1 MKLRMHTLAVLIKK
15 DFRLMFTNKNML
27 IMILLPI
34 GFAVL
39 YQTIFGDVKEAGMP
53 RNFVLTLCEL
63 LNLSAIPLTGLAMMV
78 AEEKKKKKKTPWRV
92 LMLSDVSALEYI
104 FSKIISVLVLM
115 ELITIVIF
123 FITAT
128 QLSYLPMFLLVTTV
142 TSISMLLFGAVV
154 GLLSKDQM
162 STSTLST
169 PLMILF
175 LIPPM
180 FQNMNEVI
188 DKIASIVPTTKMM
201 AIINDAMNGMSI
213 LSQEHLL
220 DFGIILAWI
229 LLGVVTFAMMYRKKG
244 FDN

>member
-1 MKLRMHTLAVLIKK
+1 MKLRMHTLAVLIRK

-39 YQTIFGDVKEAGMP
+39 YQTIFGDVQEQGMP
-53 RNFVLTLCEL
+53 EGFVLTLCEL

-78 AEEKKKKKKTPWRV
+78 AEEKEKNTLRV
-92 LMLSDVSALEYI
+92 LMLNDVSALEYI
-104 FSKIISVLVLM
+104 MGKTVAVLCLM
-115 ELITIVIF
+115 EVITIAIF
-123 FITAT
+123 FITGTAIA
-128 QLSYLPMFLLVTTV
+128 YLPMFLLITTL
-142 TSISMLLFGAVV
+142 TSISMLLFGSIV
-154 GLLSKDQM
+154 GLMSKDQM

-180 FQNMNEVI
+180 FQNMNDIIAKV
-188 DKIASIVPTTKMM
+188 ASIVPTTRMLD
-201 AIINDAMNGMSI
+201 IINDAMKEQSI
-213 LSQEHLL
+213 FTSVHMF
-220 DFGIILAWI
+220 DFAVILIWIILGIVA
-229 LLGVVTFAMMYRKKG
+229 FAMMYRRKG

>member
-15 DFRLMFTNKNML
+15 YFRLMFTNKNML

-53 RNFVLTLCEL
+53 SNFVLTLCEL

-78 AEEKKKKKKTPWRV
+78 AEEKEKNTLRV

-142 TSISMLLFGAVV
+142 TSISMLLFGSVV

-188 DKIASIVPTTKMM
+188 DKIASIVPTTRMM

>member
-1 MKLRMHTLAVLIKK
+1 
-15 DFRLMFTNKNML
+15 
-27 IMILLPI
+27 
-34 GFAVL
+34 
-39 YQTIFGDVKEAGMP
+39 
-53 RNFVLTLCEL
+53 
-63 LNLSAIPLTGLAMMV
+63 
-78 AEEKKKKKKTPWRV
+78 
-92 LMLSDVSALEYI
+92 
-104 FSKIISVLVLM
+104 
-115 ELITIVIF
+115 
-123 FITAT
+123 
-128 QLSYLPMFLLVTTV
+128 
-142 TSISMLLFGAVV
+142 MLLFGSVV

-188 DKIASIVPTTKMM
+188 DKIASIVPTTRMM

-229 LLGVVTFAMMYRKKG
+229 LLGVVTFAMMYRRKG

>member
-39 YQTIFGDVKEAGMP
+39 YQTKFGDVKEARMP
-53 RNFVLTLCEL
+53 SNFVLTLCEL

-78 AEEKKKKKKTPWRV
+78 AEEKEKNTLRV

-142 TSISMLLFGAVV
+142 TSISMLLFGSVV

-188 DKIASIVPTTKMM
+188 DKIASIVPTTRMM

>member
-53 RNFVLTLCEL
+53 SNFVLTLCEL

-78 AEEKKKKKKTPWRV
+78 AEEKEKNTLRV

-188 DKIASIVPTTKMM
+188 DKIASIVPTTRMM

>member
-78 AEEKKKKKKTPWRV
+78 AEEKEKNTLRV

-180 FQNMNEVI
+180 FQNEVI

>member
-27 IMILLPI
+27 IMILFPI

-53 RNFVLTLCEL
+53 SNFVLTLCEL

-78 AEEKKKKKKTPWRV
+78 AEEKEKNTLRV

-142 TSISMLLFGAVV
+142 TSISMLLFGSVV

-188 DKIASIVPTTKMM
+188 DKIASIVPTTRMM

>member
-1 MKLRMHTLAVLIKK
+1 MHTLAVLIKK

-78 AEEKKKKKKTPWRV
+78 AEEKEKNTLRV

>member
-15 DFRLMFTNKNML
+15 DFRLMFTNNNML

-53 RNFVLTLCEL
+53 SNFVLTLCEL

-78 AEEKKKKKKTPWRV
+78 AEEKEKNTLRV

-142 TSISMLLFGAVV
+142 TSISMLLFGSVV

-188 DKIASIVPTTKMM
+188 DKIASIVPTTRMM

>member
-53 RNFVLTLCEL
+53 SNFVLTLCEL

-78 AEEKKKKKKTPWRV
+78 AEEKEKNTLRV

-142 TSISMLLFGAVV
+142 TSISMLLFGSVV

-188 DKIASIVPTTKMM
+188 DKIASIVPTTRMM

>member
-78 AEEKKKKKKTPWRV
+78 AEEKEKNTLRV

-188 DKIASIVPTTKMM
+188 DKIASIVPMTKMM

>member
-53 RNFVLTLCEL
+53 SNFVLTLCEL

-78 AEEKKKKKKTPWRV
+78 AEEKEKNTLRV

-142 TSISMLLFGAVV
+142 TSISMLLFGSVV

-162 STSTLST
+162 STSTLSK

-188 DKIASIVPTTKMM
+188 DKIASIVPTTRMM

>member
-53 RNFVLTLCEL
+53 SNFVLTLCEL

-78 AEEKKKKKKTPWRV
+78 AEEKEKNTLRV

-142 TSISMLLFGAVV
+142 TSISMLLFGSVV

-188 DKIASIVPTTKMM
+188 DKIASIVPTTRMM

-220 DFGIILAWI
+220 DFGIILVWI
-229 LLGVVTFAMMYRKKG
+229 LLGVVTFAMMYRRKG

>member
-15 DFRLMFTNKNML
+15 DFRLMFSNKNML

-78 AEEKKKKKKTPWRV
+78 AEEKEKNTLRV

-142 TSISMLLFGAVV
+142 TSISMLLFGSVV

-188 DKIASIVPTTKMM
+188 DKIASIVPTTRMM

-229 LLGVVTFAMMYRKKG
+229 LLGVVTFAMMYRRKG

>member
-1 MKLRMHTLAVLIKK
+1 MHTLAVLIKK

-39 YQTIFGDVKEAGMP
+39 YQTIFGDVKEAGMLS
-53 RNFVLTLCEL
+53 NFVLTLCEL

-78 AEEKKKKKKTPWRV
+78 AEEKEKNTLRV

-142 TSISMLLFGAVV
+142 TSISMLLFGSVV

-188 DKIASIVPTTKMM
+188 DKIASIVPTTRMM

>member
-1 MKLRMHTLAVLIKK
+1 MHTLAVLIKK

-78 AEEKKKKKKTPWRV
+78 AEEKEKNTLRV

-142 TSISMLLFGAVV
+142 TSISMLLFGSVV

-188 DKIASIVPTTKMM
+188 DKIASIVPTTRMM

-229 LLGVVTFAMMYRKKG
+229 LLGVVTFAMMYRRKG

>member
-53 RNFVLTLCEL
+53 SNFVLTLCEL

-78 AEEKKKKKKTPWRV
+78 AEEKEKNTLRV

-142 TSISMLLFGAVV
+142 TSISMLLFGSVV

-188 DKIASIVPTTKMM
+188 DKIASIVPTTRMM

-229 LLGVVTFAMMYRKKG
+229 LLGVVTFAMMDRKKG

>member
-63 LNLSAIPLTGLAMMV
+63 LNLSAIPLTGLAMIV
-78 AEEKKKKKKTPWRV
+78 AEEKEKNTLRV

-142 TSISMLLFGAVV
+142 TSISMLLFGSVV

-188 DKIASIVPTTKMM
+188 DKIASIVPTTRMM

-229 LLGVVTFAMMYRKKG
+229 LLGVVTFAMMYRRKG

>member
-53 RNFVLTLCEL
+53 SNFVLTLCEL

-78 AEEKKKKKKTPWRV
+78 AEEKEKNTLCV

-142 TSISMLLFGAVV
+142 TSISMLLFGSVV

-188 DKIASIVPTTKMM
+188 DKIASIVPTTRMM

>member
-1 MKLRMHTLAVLIKK
+1 MHTLAVLIKK

-78 AEEKKKKKKTPWRV
+78 AEEKEKNTLRV
-92 LMLSDVSALEYI
+92 LMLNDVSALEYI

-142 TSISMLLFGAVV
+142 TSISMLLFGSVV
-154 GLLSKDQM
+154 GLLSKDQI

-188 DKIASIVPTTKMM
+188 DKIASIVPTTRMM

-220 DFGIILAWI
+220 DFGIILVWI
-229 LLGVVTFAMMYRKKG
+229 LLGVVTFAMMYRRKG

>member
-53 RNFVLTLCEL
+53 SNFVLTLCEL

-78 AEEKKKKKKTPWRV
+78 AEEKEKNTLRV

-128 QLSYLPMFLLVTTV
+128 QLSYLPMLLLVTTV
-142 TSISMLLFGAVV
+142 TSISMLLFGSVV

-188 DKIASIVPTTKMM
+188 DKIASIVPTTRMM

>member
-1 MKLRMHTLAVLIKK
+1 
-15 DFRLMFTNKNML
+15 ML

-53 RNFVLTLCEL
+53 SNFVLTLCEL
-63 LNLSAIPLTGLAMMV
+63 LNLSAITLTGLAMMV
-78 AEEKKKKKKTPWRV
+78 AEEKEKNTLRV

-142 TSISMLLFGAVV
+142 TSISMLLFGSVV

-188 DKIASIVPTTKMM
+188 DKIASIVPTTRMM

-229 LLGVVTFAMMYRKKG
+229 LLGVVTFAMMYRRKG

>member
-78 AEEKKKKKKTPWRV
+78 AEEKEKNTLRV

-188 DKIASIVPTTKMM
+188 DKIASIVPTTRMM

>member
-78 AEEKKKKKKTPWRV
+78 AEEKEKNTLRV

-142 TSISMLLFGAVV
+142 TSISMLLFGSVV

-188 DKIASIVPTTKMM
+188 DKIASIAVSYT
-201 AIINDAMNGMSI
+201 
-213 LSQEHLL
+213 HLARI
-220 DFGIILAWI
+220 GE
-229 LLGVVTFAMMYRKKG
+229 K
-244 FDN
+244 

>member
-53 RNFVLTLCEL
+53 SNFVLTLCEL

-78 AEEKKKKKKTPWRV
+78 AEEKEKNTLRV

-142 TSISMLLFGAVV
+142 TSISMLLFGSVV

-188 DKIASIVPTTKMM
+188 DKIASIVPTTRMM
-201 AIINDAMNGMSI
+201 AIINDAMNGRC
-213 LSQEHLL
+213 
-220 DFGIILAWI
+220 
-229 LLGVVTFAMMYRKKG
+229 V
-244 FDN
+244 

>member
-39 YQTIFGDVKEAGMP
+39 YQTIFGDVKEAGMLS
-53 RNFVLTLCEL
+53 NFVLTLCEL

-78 AEEKKKKKKTPWRV
+78 AEEKEKNTLRV

-142 TSISMLLFGAVV
+142 TSISMLLFGSVV

-188 DKIASIVPTTKMM
+188 DKIASIVPTTRMM

>member
-53 RNFVLTLCEL
+53 SNFVLTLCEL

-78 AEEKKKKKKTPWRV
+78 AEEKEKNTLRV

-142 TSISMLLFGAVV
+142 TSISMLLFGSVV

-188 DKIASIVPTTKMM
+188 DKIASIVPTTRMM
-201 AIINDAMNGMSI
+201 AIINDAMNGMI
-213 LSQEHLL
+213 EL
-220 DFGIILAWI
+220 
-229 LLGVVTFAMMYRKKG
+229 
-244 FDN
+244 

>member
-53 RNFVLTLCEL
+53 SNFVLTLCEL

-78 AEEKKKKKKTPWRV
+78 AEEKEKNTLRV

-142 TSISMLLFGAVV
+142 TSISMLLFGSVV

-175 LIPPM
+175 LIPPR

-188 DKIASIVPTTKMM
+188 DKIASIVPTTRMM

>member
-78 AEEKKKKKKTPWRV
+78 AEEKEKNTLRV

-104 FSKIISVLVLM
+104 FSKIIYVLVLM

-142 TSISMLLFGAVV
+142 TSISMLLFGSVV

-188 DKIASIVPTTKMM
+188 DKIASIVPTTRMM

-229 LLGVVTFAMMYRKKG
+229 LLGVVTFAMMYRRKG

>member
-53 RNFVLTLCEL
+53 SNFVLTLCEL

-78 AEEKKKKKKTPWRV
+78 AEEKEKNTLRV

-142 TSISMLLFGAVV
+142 TSISMLLFGSVV

-188 DKIASIVPTTKMM
+188 DKIASIVPVSYT
-201 AIINDAMNGMSI
+201 
-213 LSQEHLL
+213 HL
-220 DFGIILAWI
+220 DQ
-229 LLGVVTFAMMYRKKG
+229 
-244 FDN
+244 

>member
-53 RNFVLTLCEL
+53 SNFVLTLCEL

-78 AEEKKKKKKTPWRV
+78 AEEKEKNTLRV

-128 QLSYLPMFLLVTTV
+128 QLSYLPMFPLVTTV
-142 TSISMLLFGAVV
+142 TSISMLLFGSVV

-188 DKIASIVPTTKMM
+188 DKIASIVPTTRMM

>member
-1 MKLRMHTLAVLIKK
+1 
-15 DFRLMFTNKNML
+15 MFTNKNML

-78 AEEKKKKKKTPWRV
+78 AEEKEKNTLRV

>member
-53 RNFVLTLCEL
+53 SNFVLTLCEL

-78 AEEKKKKKKTPWRV
+78 AEEKEKNTLRV

-142 TSISMLLFGAVV
+142 TSVSMLLFGSVV

-188 DKIASIVPTTKMM
+188 DKIASIVPTTRMM

>member
-78 AEEKKKKKKTPWRV
+78 AEEKEKNTLRV

-128 QLSYLPMFLLVTTV
+128 QLSYLPMFLLVTTG
-142 TSISMLLFGAVV
+142 TSISMLLFVAVV

>member
-1 MKLRMHTLAVLIKK
+1 MHTLAVLIKK

-78 AEEKKKKKKTPWRV
+78 AEEKEKNTLRV

-128 QLSYLPMFLLVTTV
+128 QLSYLPMFLLVTTM
-142 TSISMLLFGAVV
+142 TSISMLLFGSVV

-188 DKIASIVPTTKMM
+188 DKIASIVPTTRMM

-220 DFGIILAWI
+220 DFGIILVWI
-229 LLGVVTFAMMYRKKG
+229 LLGVVTFAMMYRRKG

>member
-78 AEEKKKKKKTPWRV
+78 AEEKEKNTLRV

-128 QLSYLPMFLLVTTV
+128 QLSYLPMFLLVTTM
-142 TSISMLLFGAVV
+142 TSISMLLFGSVV

-188 DKIASIVPTTKMM
+188 DKIASIVPTTRMM

-220 DFGIILAWI
+220 DFGIILVWI
-229 LLGVVTFAMMYRKKG
+229 LLGVVTFAMMYRRKG

>member
-78 AEEKKKKKKTPWRV
+78 AEEKEKNTLRV

-180 FQNMNEVI
+180 CQNMNEVI